1 MLHGAAWDLND
12 SRILNS
18 IRDFTDNYNTAPR
31 HHATPQIIPRE
42 IVCVS
47 LDSPPWAEE
56 CQCKHHHHT
65 IVTPAPERVSSQHPS
80 PLFWQLLI
88 SLTSA
93 WLWEYLLT
101 LSINEIAFYFLWS
114 WMKWP
119 IGRDSIQSL
128 CSDDQI
134 YWGPGLTMQCMAPQI
149 SGHSL
154 TYPGQW
160 ARDSDRVQGLP
171 VWHHCEHNMRAV
183 MWAALQ
189 ESGEGTWI
197 NWSPSYSLISSHW
210 SNINTDRRKDNE
222 DWWE

>member
-47 LDSPPWAEE
+47 LELGQLYRQPPLSWGMPVQTSSSHNCYPRPRESQQSAVSIPLLCFDNFSSASPQP
-56 CQCKHHHHT
+56 
-65 IVTPAPERVSSQHPS
+65 
-80 PLFWQLLI
+80 
-88 SLTSA
+88 SA

-101 LSINEIAFYFLWS
+101 LSINEIAFYFLWAE
-114 WMKWP
+114 WNDPLAAIPFKVCVQMTRYT
-119 IGRDSIQSL
+119 G
-128 CSDDQI
+128 
-134 YWGPGLTMQCMAPQI
+134 GPCVTMQCMAPQI

-160 ARDSDRVQGLP
+160 TRDSDRVQGLL

-197 NWSPSYSLISSHW
+197 NWSPSYSLISSH
-210 SNINTDRRKDNE
+210 
-222 DWWE
+222 

>member
-1 MLHGAAWDLND
+1 MQTSSSHNCYPRPRESQQSASLSSVLTTSHQPHLSLTLGI
-12 SRILNS
+12 STHFEYKLNS
-18 IRDFTDNYNTAPR
+18 ILL
-31 HHATPQIIPRE
+31 
-42 IVCVS
+42 S
-47 LDSPPWAEE
+47 L
-56 CQCKHHHHT
+56 
-65 IVTPAPERVSSQHPS
+65 
-80 PLFWQLLI
+80 
-88 SLTSA
+88 
-93 WLWEYLLT
+93 
-101 LSINEIAFYFLWS
+101 S

-134 YWGPGLTMQCMAPQI
+134 YWGPRLTMQCMAPQI

-197 NWSPSYSLISSHW
+197 NWSPSYSLISSH
-210 SNINTDRRKDNE
+210 
-222 DWWE
+222 